1 MPDSFKPLLI
11 CTHMCFPR
19 FTQSNLFHTFSF
31 TFFKKIA
38 HCIFSE
44 HFGDKDKQNFL
55 LELSVKYFPF
65 GPDSSFIHLFLAPRL
80 LPRRLFVY
88 CRPTIHSKGPLFCI
102 SLLRFFCIY
111 IYMYVLYFWYLC

>member
-1 MPDSFKPLLI
+1 MPDSTNPIEFVLIYISLDLLNRI
-11 CTHMCFPR
+11 F
-19 FTQSNLFHTFSF
+19 FLLFLSLSL
-31 TFFKKIA
+31 KIT
-38 HCIFSE
+38 HCIFAE

-88 CRPTIHSKGPLFCI
+88 CRPTIHSKGPLFAYPC
-102 SLLRFFCIY
+102 
-111 IYMYVLYFWYLC
+111 